1 MKLGKRVRA
10 GRCGAERVLA
20 VGLAA
25 VLAFGSVAGALGCRA
40 ATSKDLA
47 GYPSRSSEPVDIGSY
62 DTGNYFYEAES
73 YEGAV
78 AGAASGMYVVAS
90 PDEPLPDLPWNTEEY
105 AAVTEHGFTSVASKP
120 FSTFSADVDTA
131 SYCNLRRMI
140 RDGWMLEN
148 IPSGAVRI
156 EEMLNYFTYSFAGPA
171 ADTGDLF
178 GVTTIIGDCPWNPDT
193 KLLVIGLAAREADVA
208 ASEGNNLVFLIDVSG
223 SMGSSDKLGL
233 LQESFIYLLDQLG
246 PDDTVSIV
254 TYASGEEIVLEGAR
268 VGEEGGRGYERIL
281 GAIDSLVASGATNG
295 QAGLAMAYDVAAR
308 HFISGGNNRIIL
320 ASDGDLNVGITSQS
334 DLEDFVA
341 GKRGEGIYLSVLGFG
356 SGNYKDTKMETIAD
370 AGNGAYYY
378 IDCVEEAQRIFGE
391 QLTQT
396 MYTVANDVKF
406 QLEFNP
412 AYVRGYRQIGYE
424 NRELT
429 DDQFKD
435 DTVDAGEVG
444 SGAQL
449 VVAYELVMA
458 DSEMQLFTSDSRYG
472 AGDAAGVEN
481 GEWFALNVR
490 WKEPGATAE
499 SPAEARTYTF
509 GEESYVAQPAGAE
522 NLGELGG
529 DWLFAS
535 QVIRFGMILQDSEN
549 LGTATLDGLQEEV
562 MAAKWSDERR
572 AEFAKLVLR
581 AM

>member
-1 MKLGKRVRA
+1 MNQGKARQAAKRV
-10 GRCGAERVLA
+10 L
-20 VGLAA
+20 GLALA
-25 VLAFGSVAGALGCRA
+25 ALLAFGTVAGAAGCMV
-40 ATSKDLA
+40 ATSKDS
-47 GYPSRSSEPVDIGSY
+47 GSHSGRVTEPADIGYY
-62 DTGNYFYEAES
+62 DTGNYYYATES
-73 YEGAV
+73 YEGEGAV
-78 AGAASGMYVVAS
+78 PGAAAGGYYIT
-90 PDEPLPDLPWNTEEY
+90 DEPTEPLPWNTEEY
-105 AAVTEHGFTSVASKP
+105 AAVTEHGFISVASKP

-140 RDGWMLEN
+140 RDGWTLGE

-171 ADTGDLF
+171 AGSDDLF
-178 GVTTIIGDCPWNPDT
+178 GVTAVIGDCPWNPDT
-193 KLLVIGLAAREADVA
+193 KLLVIGLKAREADVA

-223 SMGSSDKLGL
+223 SMGSADKLDL
-233 LQESFIYLLDQLG
+233 LQDSFTYLLDQLG
-246 PDDTVSIV
+246 PNDTVSIV
-254 TYASGEEIVLEGAR
+254 TYASGEKVVLEGAR
-268 VGEEGGRGYERIL
+268 VGNVADRRAIL
-281 GAIDSLVASGATNG
+281 EAINGLTAGGATNG

-308 HFISGGNNRIIL
+308 HFITGGNNRIIL

-341 GKRGEGIYLSVLGFG
+341 GKRDEGIYLSVLGFG
-356 SGNYKDTKMETIAD
+356 DGNYKDTKMETIAD

-378 IDCVEEAQRIFGE
+378 IDCLEEAQRIFGE
-391 QLTQT
+391 QLTRT
-396 MYTVANDVKF
+396 MYAVANDVKF

-424 NRELT
+424 NRELS

-449 VVAYELVMA
+449 VVAYELVMT

-472 AGDAAGVEN
+472 AGAAAGVEN

-490 WKEPGATAE
+490 WKEPGSTAE
-499 SPAEARTYTF
+499 TAATARTYTF
-509 GEESYVAQPAGAE
+509 GDESYVAQPAGAE
-522 NLGELGG
+522 NLGELGS

-535 QVIRFGMILQDSEN
+535 QVIEFGMILQDSDN
-549 LGTATLDGLQEEV
+549 LGTATLEGLQEDV
-562 MAAKWSDERR
+562 MAAKWADERR

-581 AM
+581 VM